1 MQTKPTLDLSA
12 VVVRQSTDAEPA
24 QARPIELDLTV
35 LQCVAG
41 GGSPRGGWTATATVT
56 DTTDAPRGGW

>member
-12 VVVRQSTDAEPA
+12 VVARQSTDAVPA

-41 GGSPRGGWTATATVT
+41 GTPRGGWLTATATET
-56 DTTDAPRGGW
+56 DTPRGGW